1 MARKKKAEELEQQ
14 MASANG
20 EEQTQ
25 QQEEQPKKKR
35 RRRRKKYV
43 MLFSPFLMKETKHEL
58 IGEPFEIEGVP
69 HQWARCTKSRHS
81 QLVNLELL
89 KSKSSQEQLQQY
101 NPEDAIKYSPTK
113 EFKIGDVIYH
123 EQWNDIGIVRQK
135 AITSS
140 GGYAIIVEFEK
151 LKTKKLIEKF
161 NPDATAESHASSTHS

>member
-1 MARKKKAEELEQQ
+1 MQEQE
-14 MASANG
+14 G
-20 EEQTQ
+20 
-25 QQEEQPKKKR
+25 QPKKKR

-58 IGEPFEIEGVP
+58 IGDPFEIEGVL

-101 NPEDAIKYSPTK
+101 NPADAIKYSPSK

-123 EQWNDIGIVRQK
+123 EQWDDIGIVRQK

-151 LKTKKLIEKF
+151 LKTKKLIERF
-161 NPDATAESHASSTHS
+161 NPNATTESHADSMHS

>member
-1 MARKKKAEELEQQ
+1 MARKKTQKRAEVEQQ
-14 MASANG
+14 QATANG
-20 EEQTQ
+20 EEQ
-25 QQEEQPKKKR
+25 QEEKPKKR

-43 MLFSPFLMKETKHEL
+43 MLFSPFLMQETKHEL
-58 IGEPFEIEGVP
+58 IGDPFEIEGEL

-81 QLVNLELL
+81 QLVNLALL

-123 EQWNDIGIVRQK
+123 EQWDDIGVVRQK

-151 LKTKKLIEKF
+151 LKTKKLVEKF
-161 NPDATAESHASSTHS
+161 NPEAAANSSQA